1 MCLLEWQF
9 LGPGVHMSDPK
20 LSYLESVFFLARGDS
35 PFSGYCQCPSH
46 WLCWVREGGVT
57 CLLGSVCIYCL
68 WITVIRFLAIF
79 IDFPPVIIRDAEYL
93 VLWPFEDCFFFI
105 FFLKLCEENVHV
117 ATGILKVSCVWNL
130 FLQYP
135 PQDLSRGQL
144 SFQPH
149 RPCEWRCSKQ
159 GV

>member
-1 MCLLEWQF
+1 METLLSVAIAN
-9 LGPGVHMSDPK
+9 VHPTDCAGS
-20 LSYLESVFFLARGDS
+20 E
-35 PFSGYCQCPSH
+35 
-46 WLCWVREGGVT
+46 REV
-57 CLLGSVCIYCL
+57 LLVLPALYCIYCL
-68 WITVIRFLAIF
+68 WISVIRFLAIF

-93 VLWPFEDCFFFI
+93 VLWPFEDCIFFI

-149 RPCEWRCSKQ
+149 RPCEWRCRKQ